1 MIRIMQNKYWEPFLF
16 IIWALGMLGTIIYFC
31 YEEQSWAHGLV
42 RLSVSLFTIASLL
55 GYCYIRC
62 LKNEYKKSET
72 KTEEKLDDISRQ
84 IADIRSITSN
94 NSEMYFLQNLAASIG
109 DKGSLWTD
117 KQIERFLQCME
128 FISKNEKQNSNVEAE
143 EQTSNNGN

>member
-31 YEEQSWAHGLV
+31 YEERPWAHGLL

-72 KTEEKLDDISRQ
+72 KTEEKLDDISKQ
-84 IADIRSITSN
+84 IADIRSTTSN
-94 NSEMYFLQNLAASIG
+94 NSEMYFLQSLAASIG
-109 DKGSLWTD
+109 DKGSLWTNE
-117 KQIERFLQCME
+117 QIDRFLQCME
-128 FISKNEKQNSNVEAE
+128 SICKKTENKS
-143 EQTSNNGN
+143 